1 MCASGK
7 NLKRLTVLV
16 LAVGSSAC
24 NIAPPEPP
32 LVKGNDRT
40 SRRKSDSQNPNQD
53 SSQRNMDPQ
62 SWTKR
67 LKALEDSAAK
77 TAEDMT
83 ETQNQ
88 IVQLFAIRDSLC
100 ERQSELL
107 NTCLVN
113 TPLSP
118 QNWRPSACVSQKK
131 LWSNRI
137 YTVQLKGMSGQFQL
151 ILDNSIESNVFDSE
165 KVNPLQWFSRGS
177 RNLREL
183 KISDI
188 GSFKL
193 KSIGG
198 TLGDIESA
206 TFTLKIDDFTLL
218 TERDLLFSGKTETTI
233 LISQLPITQ
242 KLTTP
247 ECFVDENE
255 IDYIVA
261 NAQAKVPLQKKI
273 DAPQKKTEL
282 STEENVKLFEDWLAE
297 TRRQYEAKSDIFLAT
312 AQDVGRLRRDLRG
325 DLNSGCWGRSV
336 IQSIEMSFK
345 GAHLPLSDWDRSQTA
360 LPLGITG
367 HPTQT
372 TLDLGGGL
380 RFTNPD
386 EKTSP
391 LFQENG
397 KWVVAANTELT
408 IGDISNITVQKGGY
422 SYQNNK
428 NCWSTWGGLGTACEW
443 QNRES
448 DRYRL
453 DALAVKINGQLI
465 YERDSLNF
473 NFERTSLNWIEKELT
488 SNPAY
493 VDLMRR
499 RDCYSSHNF
508 QQGSSQ

>member
-7 NLKRLTVLV
+7 NLKRLTVLA
-16 LAVGSSAC
+16 LTVGSSAC

-32 LVKGNDRT
+32 PIRTNDRT
-40 SRRKSDSQNPNQD
+40 SRGKSDSQNSNQD
-53 SSQRNMDPQ
+53 SSQKNMDPQ

-67 LKALEDSAAK
+67 LKSLEESAAK
-77 TAEDMT
+77 TAAELT
-83 ETQNQ
+83 ETQHQ
-88 IVQLFAIRDSLC
+88 IMQLFAIRDALC
-100 ERQSELL
+100 ERQSDLL
-107 NTCLVN
+107 NTCLVH

-118 QNWRPSACVSQKK
+118 QNWRPSSCVSPKNS
-131 LWSNRI
+131 WSKRI
-137 YTVQLKGMSGQFQL
+137 YTVELKGVSGQFQL
-151 ILDNSIESNVFDSE
+151 ILDNSIESNIFDSD
-165 KVNPLQWFSRGS
+165 KVNALQWFSRGS

-183 KISDI
+183 KTSDI

-206 TFTLKIDDFTLL
+206 TFAFRIDDSTLL
-218 TERDLLFSGKTETTI
+218 TERDFLFSEKTETAI
-233 LISQLPITQ
+233 MISQLPITQ
-242 KLTTP
+242 RLSTP

-255 IDYIVA
+255 IDQIA
-261 NAQAKVPLQKKI
+261 TTAQAKIPQQRTI
-273 DAPQKKTEL
+273 EAPQKKTEL
-282 STEENVKLFEDWLAE
+282 SVEENVKLFEEWLAE
-297 TRRQYEAKSDIFLAT
+297 TRRQYDAKSDTYLAT

-325 DLNSGCWGRSV
+325 DLNLGCWGRDV
-336 IQSIEMSFK
+336 IQSIEISFK

-360 LPLGITG
+360 LPLGTKG
-367 HPTQT
+367 NPTQT
-372 TLDLGGGL
+372 ILDLGGGL

-397 KWVVAANTELT
+397 KWVIAANTDLT
-408 IGDISNITVQKGGY
+408 IGDISNITLQKGGY
-422 SYQNNK
+422 SYQSYK

-453 DALAVKINGQLI
+453 DSLAVKINGQLI

-473 NFERTSLNWIEKELT
+473 NFERTSLNWIERELT

-499 RDCYSSHNF
+499 RDCYSSHNI
-508 QQGSSQ
+508 QPGSSQ